1 MLKDHSF
8 WTGALFFL
16 KKMSSCKSVALYY
29 NNHSKTM
36 QTGKKSSLDTT
47 NSLYNLAL
55 QTCHYL
61 VRQEITQ
68 TLTMFQKIQNHGEIP
83 INVNDLEE
91 MTKNLQH
98 VDRLAPREEFLPV
111 LTLSRN
117 EKLLFVMKKSL
128 EFLGP
133 SGGLVRLFRV
143 SSLVKRRLSKTILK
157 KILMSKNITK
167 EIRILLWKQI
177 SNLSAFGTIS
187 GFVLK

>member
-16 KKMSSCKSVALYY
+16 KKMSGCKSMALYY
-29 NNHSKTM
+29 NNHPKTM
-36 QTGKKSSLDTT
+36 QTGKKSSLDST

-61 VRQEITQ
+61 IRQEITQ

-83 INVNDLEE
+83 ININDLEE
-91 MTKNLQH
+91 MTKDLQH

-111 LTLSRN
+111 LTLSKN

-128 EFLGP
+128 EFLDP

-143 SSLVKRRLSKTILK
+143 SSLVKRRLSKNILK

-177 SNLSAFGTIS
+177 SNLSAFGN
-187 GFVLK
+187 FCVLY